1 MAAGIQ
7 GHLRK
12 VYEMG
17 YSLGGNPSEATSW
30 VPVVSWVGVP
40 EASGGA
46 HLPLDLGVLS

>member
-1 MAAGIQ
+1 MAVVIQ
-7 GHLRK
+7 AHLRK

-17 YSLGGNPSEATSW
+17 YSLGWSPSEAAFW
-30 VPVVSWVGVP
+30 VLVSRVGVP